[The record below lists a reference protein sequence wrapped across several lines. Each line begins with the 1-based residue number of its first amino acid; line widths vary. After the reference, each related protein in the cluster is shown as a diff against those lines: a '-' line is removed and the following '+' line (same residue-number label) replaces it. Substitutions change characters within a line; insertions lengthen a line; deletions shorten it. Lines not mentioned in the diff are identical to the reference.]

1 MSHVLGM
8 SYRPW
13 WVSAAPSWLFRQL
26 GGMQPFMEKVLR
38 AYASQLVPVTVVA
51 PARRYTATVMDDGT
65 SIYFTA
71 DAVP

>member
-13 WVSAAPSWLFRQL
+13 WVSAAPSWLIRQL

-38 AYASQLVPVTVVA
+38 TYASQLVPVMVVA
-51 PARRYTATVMDDGT
+51 AARRYTATVMDDGT